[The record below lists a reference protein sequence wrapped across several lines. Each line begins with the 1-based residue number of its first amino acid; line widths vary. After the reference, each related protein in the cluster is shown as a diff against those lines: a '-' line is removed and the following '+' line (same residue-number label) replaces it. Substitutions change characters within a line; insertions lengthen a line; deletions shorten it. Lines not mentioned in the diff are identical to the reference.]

1 MTQRAAFY
9 IDGFSGKGVAHRPE
23 PLRRGDGLAAVQ
35 LGRADVRRSDRPTA
49 AAGEPKPPEVL
60 VKTPSASTRNNLLL
74 QEGPAFR
81 YTTSEVT
88 VQPSPC
94 LSYRIPR
101 DFVDLSTGEDAYK
114 LIDFLKLVGTPQLCF
129 QIISSVAKMN

>member
-1 MTQRAAFY
+1 MRA
-9 IDGFSGKGVAHRPE
+9 
-23 PLRRGDGLAAVQ
+23 
-35 LGRADVRRSDRPTA
+35 
-49 AAGEPKPPEVL
+49 
-60 VKTPSASTRNNLLL
+60 

-114 LIDFLKLVGTPQLCF
+114 LIDFLKLVGLCCVSF
-129 QIISSVAKMN
+129 YFEGFLSWYSSINTTDQTQRT